1 MLAVVA
7 LSRSPVSRAKLTEL
21 LWGDRGEEQAKA
33 SLRQAL
39 YEVRDL
45 SSAGLLTASRE
56 TVAIGPKRLWT
67 DIGAIEAPAN
77 GSAIA
82 DLLDEAEWPPLSD
95 LDDITP
101 ELDEWLQTERSRLST
116 LIMQRAAD
124 AGEGSDPARDAGL
137 RMLWSASTRW
147 TNELRRSASAR
158 TLPSATGLPRTGGSS
173 GSSDA

>member
-1 MLAVVA
+1 MP
-7 LSRSPVSRAKLTEL
+7 R
-21 LWGDRGEEQAKA
+21 
-33 SLRQAL
+33 
-39 YEVRDL
+39 
-45 SSAGLLTASRE
+45 LLTASRE

-124 AGEGSDPARDAGL
+124 AGEGSDPGEGRRIADALERIDPLDERVAQIGL
-137 RMLWSASTRW
+137 RADIAVGDRASAHRRVERLERRLKD
-147 TNELRRSASAR
+147 ELRPGAIADNPALLNETPTVQPSFGLAR
-158 TLPSATGLPRTGGSS
+158 PPQFEPAAAAG
-173 GSSDA
+173 